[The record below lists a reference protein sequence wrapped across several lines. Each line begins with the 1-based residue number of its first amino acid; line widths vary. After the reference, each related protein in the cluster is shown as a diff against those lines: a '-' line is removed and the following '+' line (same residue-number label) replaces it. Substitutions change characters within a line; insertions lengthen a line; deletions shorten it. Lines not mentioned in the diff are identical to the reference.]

1 MKKSSLTS
9 FLFSLPVLWAI
20 LAFPLAGLHGC
31 RKRPVQTE
39 NTALPIQVARPEV
52 RTVLL
57 TKQYPGYLKA
67 DKTVQLVARVS
78 GTLQKC
84 YYDPGIAVKAGQT
97 LFLIDPTTYQQQ
109 VNEARANLK
118 NAKANLDYAQAT
130 YERTR
135 KAAQSNAVAQIQVI
149 QTQAEY
155 EQATAQVRQMEAA
168 LQLAEI
174 TLGYCTIKAPYG
186 GHVSLSPYDEGNYIN
201 AAENPVLATLY
212 KDDTLYAYFNVSEN
226 QMLLR
231 NRPAG
236 NNRANDSLLNHATLQ
251 FPALKEAGDNKEKN
265 IPKIG
270 KLEYVSP
277 NITLSTGTLQLRA
290 ILPNPTGQL
299 KDGMYVMVTLPYA
312 QESDALLIPDAS
324 IGHDQSGPFLYTV
337 GRGDTL
343 RIRHIEIGQLIDDTM
358 RLVTNGLSPDDRYV
372 VHAQLK
378 VRSGM
383 KITPVP

>member
-1 MKKSSLTS
+1 MKKLLSTSSIFRLS
-9 FLFSLPVLWAI
+9 LFLSI
-20 LAFPLAGLHGC
+20 LVPTVSGLYSC
-31 RKRPVQTE
+31 REKPAQTE
-39 NTALPIQVARPEV
+39 KSALPIRVARPEV
-52 RTVLL
+52 RSILL

-67 DKTVQLVARVS
+67 DKTIQLVARVS
-78 GTLQKC
+78 GTLLKRN
-84 YYDPGIAVKAGQT
+84 YTPGVAVKAGQT
-97 LFLIDPTTYQQQ
+97 LFLIDPSTYRQQ
-109 VNEARANLK
+109 VDEARANLK
-118 NAKANLDYAQAT
+118 NAQANLNYAQAT
-130 YERTR
+130 YERTK

-155 EQATAQVRQMEAA
+155 EQAAAQVRQMEAA

-186 GHVSLSPYDEGNYIN
+186 GHVSLNTYDEGNYIN

-231 NRPAG
+231 N
-236 NNRANDSLLNHATLQ
+236 NNEHSPQTDSLLNHATLQ
-251 FPALKEAGDNKEKN
+251 FPALKEADGKEEN
-265 IPKIG
+265 SIPKIG
-270 KLEYVSP
+270 RLEYVSP

-290 ILPNPTGQL
+290 ELPNPTGEL
-299 KDGMYVMVTLPYA
+299 RDGMYVIVTLPYA
-312 QESDALLIPDAS
+312 REEQALLIPDAS
-324 IGHDQSGPFLYTV
+324 IGHDLSGPYLYTV

-343 RIRHIEIGQLIDDTM
+343 SLRHIEIGQLVDDTM
-358 RLVTNGLSPDDRYV
+358 RLVTGGLSPDDRYV

-383 KITPVP
+383 KINPIH

>member
-1 MKKSSLTS
+1 MKKFSSS
-9 FLFSLPVLWAI
+9 FALFPISILPVMLMLFLPA
-20 LAFPLAGLHGC
+20 LHCCKKKSVQAG
-31 RKRPVQTE
+31 
-39 NTALPIQVARPEV
+39 NSALPIRVAHPEV
-52 RTVLL
+52 RSVLL
-57 TKQYPGYLKA
+57 SKQYPGYLKA
-67 DKTVQLVARVS
+67 DKTIQLVARVS

-84 YYDPGIAVKAGQT
+84 YYTPGIAVKAGQL
-97 LFLIDPTTYQQQ
+97 LFLIDPSTYQQQ
-109 VNEARANLK
+109 VNEAQANLK
-118 NAKANLDYAQAT
+118 NAKANLDYTKAT
-130 YERTR
+130 YERTQ
-135 KAAQSNAVAQIQVI
+135 KAALSNAVAQIQVI

-155 EQATAQVRQMEAA
+155 EQAAAKVRQMEAA

-174 TLGYCTIKAPYG
+174 TLGYCTITAPYG

-212 KDDTLYAYFNVSEN
+212 KDDTLFAYFNVSEN

-231 NRPAG
+231 NNHAADPRT
-236 NNRANDSLLNHATLQ
+236 DSLLNHAALQ
-251 FPALKEAGDNKEKN
+251 FPALKEADDNDNKS

-270 KLEYVSP
+270 RLEYVSP

-290 ILPNPTGQL
+290 ILPNPTGKL

-312 QESDALLIPDAS
+312 RDNEAILVPDAS

-343 RIRHIEIGQLIDDTM
+343 NIRHIETGQLIDDTM
-358 RLVTNGLSPDDRYV
+358 RIVTKGLSPDDRYV

-383 KITPVP
+383 KITPIP